1 MEIHHESK
9 SKKKVIQNKNQH
21 VMQHQQTSEC
31 PAHKPFKWELWS
43 LFKKFLMY
51 DGKDSGNGGT
61 GGREA
66 GVANCILM
74 SC

>member
-1 MEIHHESK
+1 
-9 SKKKVIQNKNQH
+9 
-21 VMQHQQTSEC
+21 
-31 PAHKPFKWELWS
+31 
-43 LFKKFLMY
+43 MY

-66 GVANCILM
+66 GFANCISM